1 MGRIFMSKTEALEAI
16 TRLHDLCAN
25 DPTRKSEL
33 MQFQMAFHS
42 SFSNEHTRDNAVPF
56 FQAMLQEWETT
67 PPHANEELSADVSLL
82 QKLVRTLQTRR
93 RRKETAEENADA
105 EKAAA
110 AATHM

>member
-1 MGRIFMSKTEALEAI
+1 
-16 TRLHDLCAN
+16 
-25 DPTRKSEL
+25 
-33 MQFQMAFHS
+33 MQFQMAFHE

-56 FQAMLQEWETT
+56 FQAMLQEWET
-67 PPHANEELSADVSLL
+67 HANEELSADVSLL

-110 AATHM
+110 GPAGK